1 MRIPKKVVLCVHLFT
16 DWSCPSQCWP
26 RAIQPHSAKSSDH
39 HLTKKVLVAI
49 LTQKKKKKVSSLEK
63 PKILQACDMKS

>member
-49 LTQKKKKKVSSLEK
+49 LTQKKKKIRSLPLK
-63 PKILQACDMKS
+63 NLRSYRLVA